1 MNRGRNART
10 LRIIAGTWRGR
21 RFRFPDVAQIRP
33 TPDRVRETLFNWLQY
48 EIAGAD
54 CLDLF
59 AGSGALGLE
68 SLSRG
73 AKWVSFVDRDMR
85 VAAHLQYQID
95 QLKIAHA
102 EIICATAQ
110 SFLQQTKRRFDIVFV
125 DPPFSSNAELPALL
139 HTLAAS
145 HCAIKDG
152 GWVYLET
159 PARAP
164 LPDLP
169 ASWRVHRDA
178 RAGQV
183 RSVLLRCPSDQISV
197 TNPNQSDPPP

>member
-1 MNRGRNART
+1 MTRGRQTRT
-10 LRIIAGTWRGR
+10 LRIIAGMWRGR
-21 RFRFPDVAQIRP
+21 RFRFPDIAQIRP
-33 TPDRVRETLFNWLQY
+33 TPDRVRETLFNWLQH

-73 AKWVSFVDRDMR
+73 AKWVTFVDRDRR
-85 VAAHLQYQID
+85 VTAHLQQQID
-95 QLKIAHA
+95 QLKITNA
-102 EIICATAQ
+102 EISCDTAQ
-110 SFLQQTKRRFDIVFV
+110 DFLHHTKRRFEIVFI
-125 DPPFSSNAELPALL
+125 DPPFSRSTDELPAIIQS
-139 HTLAAS
+139 LAVADRV
-145 HCAIKDG
+145 AKG
-152 GWVYLET
+152 GWIYLEL

-169 ASWRVHRDA
+169 GHWRVHRDA

-183 RSVLLRCPSDQISV
+183 RSVLLHCQSDQKSA
-197 TNPNQSDPPP
+197 